1 MRYLP
6 LVLANLGRHKRR
18 TFLTAVSVALALF
31 LFASLRTVVT
41 TIAAG
46 AQFGSARRLVV
57 TNATGIVFP
66 LPIAYAGRLLTLPGV
81 QAVSWANWSGGRY
94 GDGKRFFATFA
105 VDPASYLAM
114 YPEIQLPPDQREAFL
129 RERTSAIV
137 GKRLLD
143 VFGWRLGQD
152 VTIQGTIFGG
162 DWTFT
167 RSEEHTSELQSQS
180 NLVCRLL
187 LEKKK

>member
-18 TFLTAVSVALALF
+18 TFLTAASVALALF

-66 LPIAYAGRLLTLPGV
+66 LPVAYAGRLRTLPGV
-81 QAVSWANWSGGRY
+81 QAVSWANWFGGRY

-105 VDPASYLAM
+105 VDPASRALVRDRGQALARRVRVASG
-114 YPEIQLPPDQREAFL
+114 PGRHHPGDDLQR
-129 RERTSAIV
+129 
-137 GKRLLD
+137 
-143 VFGWRLGQD
+143 
-152 VTIQGTIFGG
+152 
-162 DWTFT
+162 
-167 RSEEHTSELQSQS
+167 
-180 NLVCRLL
+180 
-187 LEKKK
+187 